1 MTVDELW
8 GHQETVEDIFA
19 KGKGSGNQQ
28 QTDDLLLAGSLAGNM
43 TQQSI
48 RMKIKSGNGQSL

>member
-8 GHQETVEDIFA
+8 GQRETVEDIFA

-28 QTDDLLLAGSLAGNM
+28 QTNDLLLAGSLAGNM
-43 TQQSI
+43 TKQSI
-48 RMKIKSGNGQSL
+48 RMKIQSGKGHSL